1 MLGDKSKKVM
11 TKSQVMLRA
20 LRKIKQGRETRAQT
34 AWPGVIW
41 LRSQGRDR
49 DNQGVHAGRA
59 FQAEGLASANLG
71 GKLKMLEEFKKA
83 GVPGADRGR
92 GEWREMGSR
101 ALSPRATEKTRCSE
115 RRRFDGSGQ
124 GYDMI

>member
-1 MLGDKSKKVM
+1 MLGDKSKVM

-49 DNQGVHAGRA
+49 DNQV
-59 FQAEGLASANLG
+59 S
-71 GKLKMLEEFKKA
+71 MLEEH
-83 GVPGADRGR
+83 
-92 GEWREMGSR
+92 SR
-101 ALSPRATEKTRCSE
+101 LRDWLVQILVAN
-115 RRRFDGSGQ
+115 
-124 GYDMI
+124 